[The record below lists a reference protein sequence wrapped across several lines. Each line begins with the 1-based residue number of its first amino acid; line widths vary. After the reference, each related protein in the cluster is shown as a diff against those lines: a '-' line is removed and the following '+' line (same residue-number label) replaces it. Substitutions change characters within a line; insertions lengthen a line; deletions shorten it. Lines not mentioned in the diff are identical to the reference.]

1 MSALTKAAIRTKAPS
16 VGKAAGR
23 GPYARAALP
32 TEQPSAVRNI
42 AIIGHSGVGKTT
54 LVEHLLSYAGMINRL
69 GSIAEGTTV
78 SDSDP
83 VEVSQQRSVVLS
95 ACSLTWK
102 GVLVN
107 LLDTPGFGDFV
118 GELRAGLRAADAVV
132 FLVSAVDP
140 LDETTLALWQECA
153 ALDLPRAVVINRL
166 EMPQADFDTTLEAAR
181 GEYGLLA
188 GNAVVALAEPAA
200 DNSAVVGL
208 LEGNGER
215 SAALIEA
222 IIAESEDETLLE
234 NYLDGA
240 ELDRSRLLADLHT
253 AVGRGH
259 LHPVLPVCTVSEV
272 GLAELLDLIVDGLPS
287 PAERPLPPAWTPVG
301 GARPPLA
308 CDPEGPLAAEVVRT
322 WADPYVGRVS
332 LVRVFSGTLSADC
345 PLHVT
350 GRGAEERGHPDHDAD
365 EKPATLLSTSL
376 VPLERVVA
384 GNICLLSRL
393 GSAETGDTLCEPGR
407 PLVLLPWELPAPL
420 LPIAVAAGS
429 REDEDRLAKALSRLS
444 ASDPAVRIDR
454 NADTGQL
461 VLWCLGDAH
470 ADVVLSRLRDAGAML
485 AVEPVRIAL
494 RATFAA
500 AGDGRGRHIKQS
512 GGHGQYAVCAIT
524 VEPTPRG
531 SGVTFVDKV
540 VGGAIPRQFIAS
552 VEKGVRAQ
560 LAHGMADGIPL
571 DDVQV
576 TLTDG
581 KAHSVDSS
589 DAAFQAAGALAVTAA
604 AAAARLQILEPID
617 EVEIRVGEHH
627 IGAVLSDLSTR
638 RARVTGTELI
648 ESNRPGARNV
658 IHAEIPAIELVR
670 YSTTLRGLTG
680 GAGTFTRA
688 YRRHDPAPAG
698 IEAGEGR

>member
-1 MSALTKAAIRTKAPS
+1 VSKTAVGTKVPS

-23 GPYARAALP
+23 GQYAARPAELP
-32 TEQPSAVRNI
+32 TNVRNV
-42 AIIGHSGVGKTT
+42 AIVGHSGVGKTT
-54 LVEHLLSYAGMINRL
+54 LVEHLLSYAGAINRL
-69 GSIAEGTTV
+69 GSVAEGNTV

-83 VEVSQQRSVVLS
+83 VEISQQRSVLLS
-95 ACSLTWK
+95 ACSLMWK

-107 LLDTPGFGDFV
+107 LLDTPGFGDFL
-118 GELRAGLRAADAVV
+118 GELRAGLRAADAAL

-140 LDETTLALWQECA
+140 LDETILALWQECA

-166 EMPQADFDTTLEAAR
+166 ELPQADFDTTIDATRREF
-181 GEYGLLA
+181 GLLA
-188 GNAVVALAEPAA
+188 GNAVVALAELAA

-208 LEGNGER
+208 LDGKGER
-215 SAALIEA
+215 SVALIEA
-222 IIAESEDETLLE
+222 IIAESEDDTLLE
-234 NYLDGA
+234 EYLEGT

-259 LHPVLPVCTVSEV
+259 LHPVLPICTGSEV

-287 PAERPLPPAWTPVG
+287 PTERPLPRAWTPVG
-301 GARPPLA
+301 GTAPVLA

-345 PLHVT
+345 LLHVT
-350 GRGAEERGHPDHDAD
+350 GRGGDERGHPDHDAD
-365 EKPATLLSTSL
+365 EKPAALLSTSSL
-376 VPLERVVA
+376 PIDRVVA

-407 PLVLLPWELPAPL
+407 PLVLLPWELPTPL
-420 LPIAVAAGS
+420 LPVAVAAVS
-429 REDEDRLAKALSRLS
+429 RDDEDRLAKALNRLS
-444 ASDPAVRIDR
+444 AADPAVRIDR

-470 ADVVLSRLRDAGAML
+470 AEVVLSRLRYAGATVV
-485 AVEPVRIAL
+485 VEPVRIAL

-500 AGDGRGRHIKQS
+500 ATDGRGRHIKQS
-512 GGHGQYAVCAIT
+512 GGHGQYAVCTIA

-531 SGVTFVDKV
+531 SGVTFLDRV

-552 VEKGVRAQ
+552 IEKGVRAQ
-560 LAHGMADGIPL
+560 LAKGLDVGIPI

-589 DAAFQAAGALAVTAA
+589 DAAFQAAGALAVTDA
-604 AAAARLQILEPID
+604 AAAARLQHLEPID
-617 EVEIRVGEHH
+617 EVDIFVSEHH

-638 RARVTGTELI
+638 RARVTGTELV
-648 ESNRPGARNV
+648 STNRPRARNV

-688 YRRHDPAPAG
+688 YLRHDPAPA
-698 IEAGEGR
+698 ASVV

>member
-1 MSALTKAAIRTKAPS
+1 MTKTAVGTKAPS
-16 VGKAAGR
+16 VGKSAGR
-23 GPYARAALP
+23 GQYARAALP
-32 TEQPSAVRNI
+32 AELPTGVRNI

-54 LVEHLLSYAGMINRL
+54 LVEHLLSYAGMTNRL
-69 GSIAEGTTV
+69 GSIAEGNTV

-83 VEVSQQRSVVLS
+83 VEVSQQRSVLLS
-95 ACSLTWK
+95 ACSLMWK
-102 GVLVN
+102 DVLVN

-118 GELRAGLRAADAVV
+118 GELRAGLRAADAVL

-140 LDETTLALWQECA
+140 LDETILALWQECA

-166 EMPQADFDTTLEAAR
+166 EMPGADFDTTIDAVGAEF
-181 GEYGLLA
+181 GLLA
-188 GNAVVALAEPAA
+188 GNAVVALAEPAE

-208 LEGNGER
+208 LEGDGAR

-222 IIAESEDETLLE
+222 IIAESEDEALLE
-234 NYLDGA
+234 DYLNGS
-240 ELDRSRLLADLHT
+240 ELDRSRLLADLHI

-259 LHPVLPVCTVSEV
+259 LHPVLPVCTSSDV

-287 PAERPLPPAWTPVG
+287 PAERPLPPAWTPIG
-301 GARPPLA
+301 GTGPPLA

-322 WADPYVGRVS
+322 SADPYVGRVS
-332 LVRVFSGTLSADC
+332 LVRIFSGTLSADC
-345 PLHVT
+345 LVHVT
-350 GRGAEERGHPDHDAD
+350 GRGGQERGHPDHDAD

-376 VPLERVVA
+376 VPIDRVVA

-407 PLVLLPWELPAPL
+407 PLVMLPWELPAPL
-420 LPIAVAAGS
+420 LPIAVAAPS

-444 ASDPAVRIDR
+444 AADPAVRIDR

-470 ADVVLSRLRDAGAML
+470 AEVVLSRLRDACAML
-485 AVEPVRIAL
+485 AVEPVRIAF

-500 AGDGRGRHIKQS
+500 GSDGRGRHIKQS
-512 GGHGQYAVCAIT
+512 GGHGQYAVCTIR
-524 VEPTPRG
+524 VEPTSRG
-531 SGVTFVDKV
+531 SGVTFVDRV
-540 VGGAIPRQFIAS
+540 VGGAIPKQFIAS
-552 VEKGVRAQ
+552 VEKGVRVQ
-560 LAHGMADGIPL
+560 LAKGLADGIPV

-589 DAAFQAAGALAVTAA
+589 DGAFQAAGALAISDA
-604 AAAARLQILEPID
+604 AAAARLQILEPVD
-617 EVEIRVGEHH
+617 EVDILVGEHH

-638 RARVTGTELI
+638 RARVTGTELV
-648 ESNRPGARNV
+648 NTNPPGARNV
-658 IHAEIPAIELVR
+658 IHAEMPAIELVR
-670 YSTTLRGLTG
+670 YSTILRGLTG

-688 YRRHDPAPAG
+688 YLRHDPAPAG
-698 IEAGEGR
+698 TVV